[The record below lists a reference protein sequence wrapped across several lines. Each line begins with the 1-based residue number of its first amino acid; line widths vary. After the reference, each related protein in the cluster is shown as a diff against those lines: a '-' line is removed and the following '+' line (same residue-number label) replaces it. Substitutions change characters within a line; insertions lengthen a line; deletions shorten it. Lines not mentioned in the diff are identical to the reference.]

1 MRTDRECWESWD
13 WHGNKDCGAEQTV
26 RPIVSHL
33 VFWLPVVL
41 QSGLGGTEGIL
52 AFSSY
57 MQQTL
62 LGGHRSRVSPESYAA
77 FKLLRHKN
85 LQAGREEK
93 THMGRKEKL
102 SW

>member
-1 MRTDRECWESWD
+1 M
-13 WHGNKDCGAEQTV
+13 
-26 RPIVSHL
+26 RPIVPHL

-62 LGGHRSRVSPESYAA
+62 PGGHRSRVSSESYAA

-93 THMGRKEKL
+93 KKHMGKKEKL